1 MERIICMSVAVL
13 IAFGGLIYLIK
24 LLILKLTG
32 FTTKAQIIAVKEPR
46 KGVYVHT
53 LKFLFDGKTV
63 EKDDKTGYSQPFS
76 KGDVKK
82 IICSKKNSDK
92 FEYVEALRK
101 NIIIV
106 GVLILMSVLIFVRF
120 MFFVIV

>member
-1 MERIICMSVAVL
+1 MERIICMSVALL

-24 LLILKLTG
+24 LLILKFTG
-32 FTTKAQIIAVKEPR
+32 FKTKAQIIAVKEPR

-53 LKFLFDGKTV
+53 LRFLFDGKTV

-82 IICSKKNSDK
+82 ILPQVDASNPIEQQIKD
-92 FEYVEALRK
+92 ALK
-101 NIIIV
+101 
-106 GVLILMSVLIFVRF
+106 LLMSR
-120 MFFVIV
+120 